1 VATFKPR
8 LLALLLLP
16 FLLTCGGGGG
26 GSAPAPAPTTYTV
39 TFLAGTGGSVTGST
53 TQTVTTGGSTTAV
66 TAVPATGYAFT
77 NWTGTGFTPSTSAT
91 LVLTNVTQN
100 YTLTA
105 NFTLASSGATLQ
117 VLMNT
122 DFEQAT
128 PLVWQGDT
136 GVIQDAP
143 GSSDPGVVAHSGI
156 KFAWLGGYG
165 FTASDQI
172 TQDLYVPASAQS
184 ASLTFYLKIITAEP
198 GSTAMDSLTVTA
210 LDTSNLTL
218 GTLLTRSNLNASN
231 YTAYTADLL
240 PYKGRTVRL
249 SFKSQEDGQNASSF
263 VLDDVVASLTV
274 PTASDLKPLI
284 TSFTP
289 TSGLAGETSV
299 RITGG
304 NFFGLTSVGLGGLS
318 ASYTLTDGTSLS
330 ATVPAGASIGS
341 APISL
346 TNLQGTG
353 LSTGSFSVTYGTP
366 TITGVNPTQ
375 GPVGTPVVI
384 TGTYFGY
391 SGTTLTLNGLATTPT
406 SMSATQITFTVP
418 AGATSGNLVL
428 TTPGGTV
435 TRTFAVNNAGAT
447 LDLHIER
454 AQLTQSTQTLDN
466 AVSIVAGK
474 QGLIRVFVLANQ
486 VNTATP
492 AVRVTLLNN
501 GAAVSGYPK
510 TVPAPSS
517 SVPLALDPSLSA
529 NSWNLA
535 VPGTDLTTPLGS
547 GYSLLAEVDPTGT
560 LTEAD
565 ETNNTLAATLRGS
578 VVPTFKTTLFPVVLT
593 NGTGNVTEANKEA
606 WAARLA
612 KMYPVASVDVA
623 VGAAFTGSVSTV
635 SSDGTG
641 WSTLLSDL
649 ATKHLADGASD
660 RYYFGALNV
669 SYPSGVAGL
678 GYVPS
683 SASSSFAYRTA
694 LGWDKTGYPDGG
706 NFPEVFA
713 HETGHNM
720 GRSHS
725 PCPSSGSN
733 GPADIDPAYPY
744 AGGLIGQW
752 GYDTGLDLWKSP
764 LTSKDIMAY
773 CSPVWISDYTY
784 QKVLD
789 FRGGTG
795 GFLAGGAEDTPLAAP
810 LSAAK
815 ECLLVRGLIHEDG
828 QVELLPAFRT
838 RALPSALPAEGDYSL
853 SCLDAQGTALF
864 TTPLTL
870 MEVGCSPKG
879 RERHFVV
886 ALPLEAPILEA
897 VISLSVLRDG
907 RVMTGLRGLAKAAR
921 LTAAPPEARRLAT
934 EQIQV
939 RWDATLHPAALVR
952 DADTGE
958 VIAIL
963 GGGSHTLATRAKRVE
978 VVLSDGVSGPTH
990 RLATLAE

>member
-1 VATFKPR
+1 MTTLKLR
-8 LLALLLLP
+8 LISLVLLP
-16 FLLTCGGGGG
+16 WLLTCGGGGG
-26 GSAPAPAPTTYTV
+26 GSTPAPVPTTYTV

-53 TQTVTTGGSTTAV
+53 TQTVTSGGSTTAV

-77 NWTGTGFTPSTSAT
+77 NWTGTGFTPSTSAALT
-91 LVLTNVTQN
+91 LTNVTQN

-105 NFTLASSGATLQ
+105 NFTQVTSGATLQ

-128 PLVWQGDT
+128 PVVWQGDT

-143 GSSDPGVVAHSGI
+143 GSSDPGVVAHGGLQ
-156 KFAWLGGYG
+156 FAWLGGYG
-165 FTASDQI
+165 YTASDQI
-172 TQDLYVPASAQS
+172 TQDFYIPATAQS
-184 ASLTFYLKIITAEP
+184 ATLSFYLKIITSEP
-198 GSTAMDSLTVTA
+198 GTTATDSLTVAA
-210 LDTSNLTL
+210 LDTANLTL
-218 GTLLTRSNLNASN
+218 GTLLTRTNLNASS

-240 PYKGRTVRL
+240 PYRGRTVRL
-249 SFKSQEDGQNASSF
+249 SFKSQEDGQNATSF
-263 VLDDVVASLTV
+263 VLDDVVANLTV
-274 PTASDLKPLI
+274 PAATDLKPLI
-284 TSFTP
+284 TGFTP

-304 NFFGLTSVGLGGLS
+304 NFFGLTSVSLGGLS

-341 APISL
+341 SPISL

-353 LSTGSFSVTYGTP
+353 LSTAGFSVTYGTP

-384 TGTYFGY
+384 TGTYLGY
-391 SGTTLTLNGLATTPT
+391 SGTTLTLNGLAITPT
-406 SMSATQITFTVP
+406 SRSATQVTFTLP
-418 AGATSGNLVL
+418 TGATSGNLVL

-435 TRTFAVNNAGAT
+435 TRTFTVNSAAAT
-447 LDLHIER
+447 LDLHIEKV
-454 AQLTQSTQTLDN
+454 QLTQSTQTLDN

-474 QGLIRVFVLANQ
+474 KGLVRVFVLANQ
-486 VNTATP
+486 ANTATP
-492 AVRVTLLNN
+492 SVRVTLFNN
-501 GAAVSGYPK
+501 GVAVSGYPK
-510 TVPAPSS
+510 TIPAPGS
-517 SVPLALDPSLSA
+517 SVPLALDPALAS
-529 NSWNLA
+529 NSWNLT
-535 VPGTDLTTPLGS
+535 VPATDLTTPTGT
-547 GYSLLAEVDPTGT
+547 GYSLLAEVDPTGA
-560 LTEAD
+560 LAEAD
-565 ETNNTLAATLRGS
+565 ETNNFLTATLKGAT
-578 VVPTFKTTLFPVVLT
+578 VPTFRTTIFPVVLAS
-593 NGTGNVTEANKEA
+593 GTGNITEANKEA

-623 VGAAFTGSVSTV
+623 VGATFTGSVSTV

-649 ATKHLADGASD
+649 ATKHLADSASD
-660 RYYFGALNV
+660 RYYFGALSV
-669 SYPSGVAGL
+669 SYASGEAGL

-683 SASSSFAYRTA
+683 SASSGFAYRTA

-733 GPADIDPAYPY
+733 VPSDIDAAYPY
-744 AGGLIGQW
+744 DGGLIGQW
-752 GYDTGLDLWKSP
+752 GYDTSLDLWKSP
-764 LTSKDIMAY
+764 LTNKDIMAY
-773 CSPVWISDYTY
+773 CNPVWISDYTY
-784 QKVLD
+784 QKVLE

-815 ECLLVRGLIHEDG
+815 ECLLVRGLVQEDG
-828 QVELLPAFRT
+828 QVELLPSFRT
-838 RALPSALPAEGDYSL
+838 RALPSVLPAGGDYSL
-853 SCLDAQGTALF
+853 SCLDAQGTTLF
-864 TTPLTL
+864 TTPLAL
-870 MEVGCSPKG
+870 MEVGCSPRG

-886 ALPLEAPILEA
+886 ALPLEAPVLEA
-897 VISLSVLRDG
+897 IAGLSVLTAG
-907 RVMTGLRGLAKAAR
+907 RIMTGRNGLPKAAR
-921 LTAAPPEARRLAT
+921 LTPVAPEARRLAADRV
-934 EQIQV
+934 QV
-939 RWDATLHPAALVR
+939 RWDATLHPAALIR

-963 GGGSHTLATRAKRVE
+963 GGGSQALITTAKRIE

-990 RLATLAE
+990 RLETPAE